1 MKKKWLIGG
10 VIVVLASIGLTIAY
24 QRDQQQYKQMVLQA
38 SDVPKWTADQGQLVT
53 KETVMSQVV
62 LRNDMLK
69 NVDVE
74 SFIIPGLRGAWS
86 INHKTKKAGFGNDW
100 VPQGLTQSSDKYFV
114 SAYDGD
120 FKLNSVIFVVDKK
133 TRQYEKTLI
142 LSSKS
147 HLGGIAYDNS
157 FNRLWYSDDQDGGGL
172 SYIEDEFITPY
183 DAKQDQK
190 PITHQHIALPWAER
204 TSGIAIYK
212 DMIVVVKYGLKEEDR
227 SVVTIPL
234 DSKFGLPTRFTDRVA
249 KAFDKVTNE
258 SEFINTLLK
267 ENIIAGIAPGW
278 DRMQGV
284 AVDESGLTILS
295 QSAGFFSSTLL
306 IREPNDKSGKKF
318 NFSKPQAGEAS
329 FKVPPSVEQ
338 VSLNNPTSN
347 ELAMIF
353 ESGARKYRE
362 RGFFLWRPAI
372 MDRVI
377 ILPVTINYK
386 GDQ

>member
-1 MKKKWLIGG
+1 MKKKWIIGG
-10 VIVVLASIGLTIAY
+10 VIIALAISGLTIAY
-24 QRDQQQYKQMVLQA
+24 QSDQKQYDKMVLEA
-38 SDVPKWTADQGQLVT
+38 SDVPKWTADQGELVT
-53 KETVMSQVV
+53 EETVLNQVV
-62 LRNDMLK
+62 LRNDVFK
-69 NVDVE
+69 NVDVD

-100 VPQGLTQSSDKYFV
+100 VPQGLTQSKDKFFV

-133 TRQYEKTLI
+133 TKQYEKTLI

-147 HLGGIAYDNS
+147 HLGGIAYDNT
-157 FNRLWYSDDQDGGGL
+157 FDRLWYSDDQDGGGL
-172 SYIEDEFITPY
+172 SYIEDDFIDRY
-183 DAKQDQK
+183 KASEAQK

-212 DMIVVVKYGLKEEDR
+212 GMIVVVKYGLKEDDR

-234 DSKFGLPTRFTDRVA
+234 DDKLGLPQRFTDRVA
-249 KAFDKVTNE
+249 KAFSKVKNE
-258 SEFINTLLK
+258 NDFIQTLLK
-267 ENIIAGIAPGW
+267 EKLIAGIAPGW

-295 QSAGFFSSTLL
+295 QSAGFFSSTIM
-306 IREPNDKSGKKF
+306 IREPNEKSGTKF
-318 NFSKPQAGEAS
+318 NFSKPEAGESS
-329 FKVPPSVEQ
+329 FKAPPSVEQ

-347 ELAMIF
+347 ELSMIF
-353 ESGARKYRE
+353 ESGAKKYRE

-377 ILPVTINYK
+377 ILPVTINYT
-386 GDQ
+386 GEH